1 MIMKI
6 NQVYE
11 EFEMGDFIVVILKED
26 IEENGYLDEVNED
39 VNTIFLCDENNDLI
53 EINVNDIKEIK

>member
-1 MIMKI
+1 MKI